1 MNNEK
6 DCLMTRKEVGEYL
19 KICVSSVDS
28 LGIPNFKIRRSVR
41 YRKSDV
47 DDWLSKN
54 SRRENGN
61 SFR

>member
-6 DCLMTRKEVGEYL
+6 DCLMIRKEVGEYL

-47 DDWLSKN
+47 DDWLAKN
-54 SRRENGN
+54 SRREHGD
-61 SFR
+61 SIR